1 MEPKKGFTV
10 TINARDCPFSTFQEF
25 KKFATQYAG
34 DTYWVALQLLLERS
48 KRLELHEGAYVV
60 EEEPVQE
67 EPEPV
72 KVVGLSG
79 LTEKE

>member
-1 MEPKKGFTV
+1 MEVKKGFTV
-10 TINARDCPFSTFQEF
+10 TINAKDCPFSTFQEF

-48 KRLELHEGAYVV
+48 KRLELYEGAYLP
-60 EEEPVQE
+60 EEEE
-67 EPEPV
+67 EVPKEI
-72 KVVGLSG
+72 KTVGLSG